1 MKTLKTN
8 KTASVGIVMG
18 RVLIYQKAKLS
29 ANHDKI
35 TKEDTSTQIKRYEEA
50 VHRAKEDLSELAKT
64 NDIFQAHL
72 EMVKDPTLYEAVTTK
87 INTEL
92 KNAEGAVEDAANEL
106 ILIFES
112 IEDEY
117 MRERA
122 GDIKDIKER
131 LLKNLTGSGRETMS
145 NCKDQVILVA
155 EDLTPSDTAELDF
168 THILGFITRDG
179 GVTSHVS
186 IMAKGLGIPALVG
199 VKDILSEVKADDFI
213 ILDAGKGD
221 IIVNPSD
228 EVIQK
233 YKLEQIELEHKSKEL
248 LLQNCLPAKTE
259 DGKSVKLCANVGNI
273 KDIKK
278 ALDYHMEGVGL
289 FRSEFLY
296 MDNDHFP
303 TEQEQFLVYKE
314 AVQLAREE
322 LTIRT
327 LDIGGDKELSYF
339 EFEKEENPY
348 LGYRAIRISL
358 DRTDLFKTQLR
369 AILRASA
376 FGIVRIMFPMII
388 SLEELREAKEIL
400 EECKSELSTE
410 GIAFDSSIETGIMI
424 ETPASVLCVDDLAA
438 EADFL
443 SIGTNDLTQ
452 YLLACDRGNKKISA
466 LYNSFHPAVLRSI
479 KRIIDAGHEQNIKV
493 GMCGEFASEEHAV
506 LMLLGFGLDE
516 FSMTASCI
524 PNVKYLIRKANY
536 LEQEELSKKVLK
548 ARTIHEVYE
557 LVHKNNVSGN

>member
-1 MKTLKTN
+1 MKTLKVN

-18 RVLIYQKAKLS
+18 KVLIYQKVKLS

-35 TKEDTSTQIKRYEEA
+35 TKEDTSKQIKRFEEA
-50 VHRAKEDLSELAKT
+50 IHRAEADLSELAKT
-64 NDIFQAHL
+64 NDIFLAHL

-87 INTEL
+87 INSEL

-106 ILIFES
+106 ILVFES

-131 LLKNLTGSGRETMS
+131 LLKNLTGSGIETVS
-145 NCKDQVILVA
+145 HIKDKVILVA

-168 THILGFITRDG
+168 NYILGFITRDG

-199 VKDILSEVKADDFI
+199 VKDIFSEVKADDFV

-221 IIVNPSD
+221 IFINPND
-228 EVIQK
+228 ELIDK
-233 YKLEQIELEHKSKEL
+233 YKLEQIELDHKSKEL

-278 ALDYHMEGVGL
+278 ALDYHMEGIGL

-296 MDNDHFP
+296 MENDHFP

-327 LDIGGDKELSYF
+327 LDIGGDKELSYY

-358 DRTDLFKTQLR
+358 DRIDLFKTQLR

-388 SLEELREAKEIL
+388 SIEELRAAKEIL
-400 EECKSELSTE
+400 KECKRELSEE
-410 GIAFDSSIETGIMI
+410 GISFDPSIEVGIMI
-424 ETPASVLCVDDLAA
+424 ETPASVLCVEDLAA
-438 EADFL
+438 EADFF

-452 YLLACDRGNKKISA
+452 YLLACDRGNKKIAA

-479 KRIIDAGHEQNIKV
+479 KRIIDAGHEHNIKV
-493 GMCGEFASEEHAV
+493 GMCGEFASDEHAV
-506 LMLLGFGLDE
+506 PLLLGFGLDE
-516 FSMTASCI
+516 FSMSASSI
-524 PNVKYLIRKANY
+524 PNVKYLIRKASY
-536 LEQEELSKKVLK
+536 IEQVELSEKVLK
-548 ARTIHEVYE
+548 AGTLQEVYE
-557 LVHKNNVSGN
+557 LLNKD